1 RRRVPSSRSPPLAPP
16 RCRWWWPAA
25 GRMTPG
31 CARWRRGRTSRS
43 SGGSTPRDWRAG
55 GGGAPGCALP
65 PAGGGGGPSRA
76 SGGRRRGAPGVAGD
90 GGALPGIGEPAGGKV
105 LPPGDVAAWT
115 AALAELWGDP
125 EGRRSSGEAA
135 LATAR
140 ERFGSERAHAAL
152 MEIYGG
158 P

>member
-1 RRRVPSSRSPPLAPP
+1 VLPAPP
-16 RCRWWWPAA
+16 RWEEVSGFAVLEALAA
-25 GRMTPG
+25 GVPV
-31 CARWRRGRTSRS
+31 
-43 SGGSTPRDWRAG
+43 
-55 GGGAPGCALP
+55 L
-65 PAGGGGGPSRA
+65 
-76 SGGRRRGAPGVAGD
+76 AGD
-90 GGALPGIGEPAGGKV
+90 LGALAEVVEPAWGKL
-105 LPPGDVAAWT
+105 LPARDAAAWT